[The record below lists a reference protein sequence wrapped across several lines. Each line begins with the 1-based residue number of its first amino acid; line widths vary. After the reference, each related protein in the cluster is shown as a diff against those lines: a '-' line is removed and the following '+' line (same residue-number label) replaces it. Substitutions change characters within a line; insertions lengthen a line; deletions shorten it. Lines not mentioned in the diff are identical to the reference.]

1 MVDETAAILSHH
13 ETWWKVL
20 QQTVSHPEEI
30 WVDWFQLGNLRDPQL
45 TKCKTVIT
53 FNLGFKCT
61 LLILCKIL
69 WHALNFCLLLSS
81 TEVHWRYHII
91 LCLKKCVFHLH
102 LTFMR
107 VKDYS
112 LFLYSMWFFKR
123 TLRSRIITSFF
134 MFFCQQQNFLLTTKL
149 FCLRLF
155 TFSDAA

>member
-81 TEVHWRYHII
+81 TEDTI
-91 LCLKKCVFHLH
+91 LYCLKKCVFHLH

-134 MFFCQQQNFLLTTKL
+134 VFLSTTKL
-149 FCLRLF
+149 FINNKTFLPSFIHFFWCCIVLF
-155 TFSDAA
+155 F